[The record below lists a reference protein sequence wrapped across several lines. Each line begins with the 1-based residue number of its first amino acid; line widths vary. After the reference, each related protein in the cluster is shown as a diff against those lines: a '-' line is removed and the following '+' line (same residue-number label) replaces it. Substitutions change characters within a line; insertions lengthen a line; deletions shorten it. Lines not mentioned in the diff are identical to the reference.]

1 METENPFTK
10 SKLTKLKVKRKKK
23 KKHTRTYK
31 EQEQPCAQIQTNSND
46 TKETRAYIAQM
57 SPLEKKIYEI
67 AIEELK
73 TSFNIEKSIGFLK
86 WKQQQSLS

>member
-10 SKLTKLKVKRKKK
+10 SKLTKLKVKRKQKK
-23 KKHTRTYK
+23 KKKSLRKKADLVHESST
-31 EQEQPCAQIQTNSND
+31 QTNSND
-46 TKETRAYIAQM
+46 TKETQAYISQM

-67 AIEELK
+67 AMEELK

-86 WKQQQSLS
+86 WKQQQ

>member
-10 SKLTKLKVKRKKK
+10 SKLTKLKVKRKQKK
-23 KKHTRTYK
+23 KKKSLRKKADLAH
-31 EQEQPCAQIQTNSND
+31 ESESSNQTNSND
-46 TKETRAYIAQM
+46 TKETQAYISQM

-86 WKQQQSLS
+86 WKQEQ

>member
-31 EQEQPCAQIQTNSND
+31 EQPCTQIQTNSND
-46 TKETRAYIAQM
+46 TTETRAYIAQM